1 MEVLTPG
8 KRGFAAAIEA
18 DAAAGGD
25 GVAESEQ
32 GVWSWRRGFGTH
44 LLSLFVRK
52 GEGACPPL
60 KKLAAPAATRLGW
73 AGLEE
78 IFFICLAHFQPHW
91 AALHARAP
99 GSQADRHFGFN
110 V

>member
-1 MEVLTPG
+1 LEVLTPG

-44 LLSLFVRK
+44 LLSLSSSGREKVR
-52 GEGACPPL
+52 
-60 KKLAAPAATRLGW
+60 
-73 AGLEE
+73 
-78 IFFICLAHFQPHW
+78 
-91 AALHARAP
+91 ALP
-99 GSQADRHFGFN
+99 
-110 V
+110 